1 MIKLQLRVV
10 RELTLNFC
18 CSYSLMGSSG
28 CGKTTLISSLVGL
41 KKLDSGKIKIFGES
55 FEKPQNYRIGFMPQ
69 EIALI
74 GGFAIK
80 EMFWFFGTIFGIKA
94 EKIEENFRM
103 LSTLLELPEGKRLIK
118 NCSGGQQRRIS
129 FAITLVH
136 DPDLLILDEPTVG
149 VDPLLRERIWNYLV
163 ELTQTKNVTILLS
176 THYIE
181 EAKQSN
187 LIGLMRNGV
196 LIAEGTPQNI
206 MEACDTTNMEE
217 AFLHLSQRQEIGS
230 GSDNS
235 FLNDVEPQC
244 FECEP
249 STSQSETE
257 FKYHAENKQTGL
269 KIMSALITKHYMEIA
284 RNFR

>member
-1 MIKLQLRVV
+1 MRKLHAS

-28 CGKTTLISSLVGL
+28 CGKTTLISSLVGF
-41 KKLDSGKIKIFGES
+41 KKLDSGEIKIFGETL
-55 FEKPQNYRIGFMPQ
+55 EKPQNYRIGFMPQ
-69 EIALI
+69 ENALI
-74 GGFAIK
+74 GGFQIK

-94 EKIEENFRM
+94 EKIEENFRT
-103 LSTLLELPEGKRLIK
+103 LSTLLELPEGNRLIK

-129 FAITLVH
+129 FAVTLVH

-196 LIAEGTPQNI
+196 LIAESSPQSI
-206 MEACDTTNMEE
+206 MEACDTTSMEE
-217 AFLHLSQRQEIGS
+217 AFLRLSQKQEADNGS
-230 GSDNS
+230 GNN
-235 FLNDVEPQC
+235 FLNELLC
-244 FECEP
+244 FDCEP
-249 STSQSETE
+249 STSHSEIEIKT
-257 FKYHAENKQTGL
+257 HAKNQQTGL
-269 KIMSALITKHYMEIA
+269 KIMAALLTKHYVEIA